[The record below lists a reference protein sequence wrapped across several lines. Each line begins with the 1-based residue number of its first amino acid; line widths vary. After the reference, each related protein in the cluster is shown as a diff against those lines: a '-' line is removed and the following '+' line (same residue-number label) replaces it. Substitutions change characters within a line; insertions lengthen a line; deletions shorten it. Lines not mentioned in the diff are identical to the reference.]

1 MKKYVDVIVPLPIA
15 SQYTYSLPP
24 EFEESVK
31 EGCRVVVS
39 FGRKKFYTAIVT
51 KVHDAAPEGY
61 ETKDIEE
68 VLDASPVLLPR
79 QLEFWNWLSTYYLCT
94 LGDVY
99 KAAMPSG
106 MKLESETVVVY
117 NEDFEAIQ
125 PLSEN
130 EQRL

>member
-15 SQYTYSLPP
+15 SQYTYSLPA
-24 EFEESVK
+24 EWEESVR

-51 KVHDAAPEGY
+51 KVHYAAPEGY

-68 VLDASPVLLPR
+68 VLDTSPVLLPR
-79 QLEFWNWLSTYYLCT
+79 QFQFWEWLASYYLCT

-117 NEDFEAIQ
+117 ND
-125 PLSEN
+125 
-130 EQRL
+130 